1 MISVSSVT
9 VTGGFVTPSRAAT
22 EPVWRTYS
30 SASAAVSVS
39 HRRPGRPQEAVHFGD
54 VDPHQQMG
62 IVRGVR
68 PAIRGRACDSLMDC
82 SYGSDRALGVRHC
95 AVRGQRDVPA
105 GALEPSPEIGM
116 ESGMLSDCL
125 HRYRMERLQ
134 EQRAD
139 GADEHRRIA
148 VHPPDCVVVIE
159 PTLARAPDLSMLR
172 LEVPGN
178 AFPHRFRNAGTRILE
193 CPDHHIAER
202 MRLHGLSP
210 TVPGHGRGVQ
220 RKLRKVSRHVH
231 RGRGELMAALVTVRW
246 RTPPPS
252 SIDERLVVTDDG
264 HARLEV
270 LKPRSLGDTV
280 GTYEGPVEETDVG
293 ELTAAGPEVELND
306 AVQDPR
312 LAAVAAAADRVV
324 KRLLDSPLAVAQ
336 FFARPVGAV
345 PPLPETLA
353 LGVWGRLAAGRI
365 RAQSRRVRGAFQLEE
380 SPVSSTPLPE
390 LSMEFVMPD
399 AEGLGGVRQR
409 ATIAPGIV
417 GTVSVPLVVPDDA
430 DELSVQVVG
439 RWILPDE
446 QRAEDFE
453 VRTESQKL

>member
-1 MISVSSVT
+1 
-9 VTGGFVTPSRAAT
+9 
-22 EPVWRTYS
+22 
-30 SASAAVSVS
+30 
-39 HRRPGRPQEAVHFGD
+39 
-54 VDPHQQMG
+54 
-62 IVRGVR
+62 
-68 PAIRGRACDSLMDC
+68 
-82 SYGSDRALGVRHC
+82 
-95 AVRGQRDVPA
+95 
-105 GALEPSPEIGM
+105 
-116 ESGMLSDCL
+116 MLSDCL
-125 HRYRMERLQ
+125 HRHRMERLQ

-148 VHPPDCVVVIE
+148 VHPPDCVVFIE

-202 MRLHGLSP
+202 MRLHGLIQQF
-210 TVPGHGRGVQ
+210 PGMVEAFNASSERSG
-220 RKLRKVSRHVH
+220 RHVH

-312 LAAVAAAADRVV
+312 LAVVAAAADRVV
-324 KRLLDSPLAVAQ
+324 KRLLDTPLAVAQ
-336 FFARPVGAV
+336 FFA
-345 PPLPETLA
+345 
-353 LGVWGRLAAGRI
+353 AGRGGSAAPGDACP
-365 RAQSRRVRGAFQLEE
+365 RRLGGGSQPVEFELNLAECVVHFSSRE

-399 AEGLGGVRQR
+399 AEGLGGLRQR
-409 ATIAPGIV
+409 AIAPGIV

-446 QRAEDFE
+446 QRAEEFE

>member
-1 MISVSSVT
+1 
-9 VTGGFVTPSRAAT
+9 
-22 EPVWRTYS
+22 
-30 SASAAVSVS
+30 
-39 HRRPGRPQEAVHFGD
+39 
-54 VDPHQQMG
+54 
-62 IVRGVR
+62 
-68 PAIRGRACDSLMDC
+68 
-82 SYGSDRALGVRHC
+82 
-95 AVRGQRDVPA
+95 
-105 GALEPSPEIGM
+105 
-116 ESGMLSDCL
+116 
-125 HRYRMERLQ
+125 
-134 EQRAD
+134 
-139 GADEHRRIA
+139 
-148 VHPPDCVVVIE
+148 
-159 PTLARAPDLSMLR
+159 
-172 LEVPGN
+172 
-178 AFPHRFRNAGTRILE
+178 
-193 CPDHHIAER
+193 
-202 MRLHGLSP
+202 
-210 TVPGHGRGVQ
+210 
-220 RKLRKVSRHVH
+220 
-231 RGRGELMAALVTVRW
+231 MAALVTVRW

-312 LAAVAAAADRVV
+312 LAVVAAAADRVV
-324 KRLLDSPLAVAQ
+324 KRLLDTPLAVAQ

-353 LGVWGRLAAGRI
+353 LGVLGGGSQPVEFELNLAECVVHFS
-365 RAQSRRVRGAFQLEE
+365 SRE

-399 AEGLGGVRQR
+399 AEGLGGLRQR

-446 QRAEDFE
+446 QRAEEFE